1 MCTER
6 QGRIH
11 VPRAPVPQCNRAPER
26 GTPASC
32 SWSNVSLMVLM
43 PPPFYHPQERMHASP
58 PNISTL
64 CSLNW
69 SPIFPSLPPQPTRS
83 PRVPRV
89 IHPGPSPPN
98 FSIHL
103 LICPNTPSPLSQ
115 TLPPHP
121 LSPTVYHQQMLLCP
135 QSLSEHSRHFSA
147 LKETWLCPDVITSPA
162 DFPLIPMGL
171 EWPVSTSLPTS
182 AFQSLLFLLSS
193 AGPDPSKW
201 APPDCATSLV
211 YSLSHSSK

>member
-58 PNISTL
+58 PNVSTL

-83 PRVPRV
+83 PRVPS
-89 IHPGPSPPN
+89 HPPWTLTSELLHTSANLSQYALPALSNPS
-98 FSIHL
+98 S
-103 LICPNTPSPLSQ
+103 TPSES
-115 TLPPHP
+115 
-121 LSPTVYHQQMLLCP
+121 
-135 QSLSEHSRHFSA
+135 
-147 LKETWLCPDVITSPA
+147 
-162 DFPLIPMGL
+162 
-171 EWPVSTSLPTS
+171 
-182 AFQSLLFLLSS
+182 
-193 AGPDPSKW
+193 
-201 APPDCATSLV
+201 
-211 YSLSHSSK
+211 YSLSPANAPVSSISL